1 VRIAGP
7 GEMLAGLGKDN
18 GIDLIL
24 PNKINTKEW
33 EQNRRFSSSQIISR
47 FIF

>member
-1 VRIAGP
+1 
-7 GEMLAGLGKDN
+7 LQSLGKDN

-33 EQNRRFSSSQIISR
+33 EQNTQQLFTLADYFGYEKIADPIPH
-47 FIF
+47 